1 MKKLLISA
9 ALIGL
14 VAAAAPASAQ
24 YQNDRYGQGYGQ
36 QGYGYDSGY
45 RGGDVRARIQRID
58 VRIDRLA
65 QNGRISRREA
75 VRLGQE
81 VDRLRYLEQR
91 YARNGLTRWEQDDLQ
106 RRVYAL
112 QQQVREDRRD
122 GRGYSDRDDR
132 YGDRYDDRRY
142 DDRRY
147 DRDDD

>member
-1 MKKLLISA
+1 MKTLLMSA

-36 QGYGYDSGY
+36 QGYNN
-45 RGGDVRARIQRID
+45 GDVRARIQRID
-58 VRIDRLA
+58 ERVDRLA

-91 YARNGLTRWEQDDLQ
+91 YSRNGLTRWENEDLQ

-112 QQQVREDRRD
+112 QQQVREDRQD
-122 GRGYSDRDDR
+122 GRGYANDRN
-132 YGDRYDDRRY
+132 DRYDDR
-142 DDRRY
+142 DDNRRY
-147 DRDDD
+147 DRDDYDRDDDD